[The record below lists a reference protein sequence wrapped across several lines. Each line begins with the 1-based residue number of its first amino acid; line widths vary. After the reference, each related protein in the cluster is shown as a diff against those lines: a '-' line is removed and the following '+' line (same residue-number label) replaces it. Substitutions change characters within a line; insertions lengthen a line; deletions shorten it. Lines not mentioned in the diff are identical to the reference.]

1 MHQVTVHSKQGDY
14 IVHIRPGILDDAGQM
29 AASVNR
35 GRLAMVVSDDLVGPL
50 YLSRVIRSLKSA
62 GFQTR
67 SYMNAHG
74 EDQKNMTT
82 LQRLYRL
89 FNDIGLSRTDLVI
102 ALGGGVIG
110 DVTGF
115 AAATYQRGVPFIQI
129 PTSLLAQVDAAVGG
143 KTAVDMPFGK
153 NMVGA
158 FYQPK
163 AVLIDPD
170 VLASLPDIRAA
181 EGMAEVIKYGC
192 IADRALFQQTLGGA
206 LPDAEQIAR
215 CVGIKADVVG
225 RDETDQGVRMLL
237 NFGHTLGHAVEKATQ
252 YALYTHGAAVAI
264 GMVAAARIGARMGWT
279 PPAVET
285 AIREALE
292 VWKLP
297 AEAAVSAE
305 EVLSAA
311 AQDKKWLSGELNFIY
326 LKDIS
331 KAGIAPLKAADFA
344 ESVRAVWL
352 EAGAHA

>member
-14 IVHIRPGILDDAGQM
+14 IVHIRPGLLDDVGPM
-29 AASVNR
+29 AAAVNR

-50 YLSRVIRSLKSA
+50 YLPRVIRSLKAA
-62 GFQTR
+62 GFQTY
-67 SYMNAHG
+67 SYMNVHG
-74 EDQKNMTT
+74 EDQKNMAT

-89 FNDIGLSRTDLVI
+89 FNDIGLSRTDLVM

-115 AAATYQRGVPFIQI
+115 AAATYRRGVPFIQI

-143 KTAVDMPFGK
+143 KTAIDMPFGK

-163 AVLIDPD
+163 TVLIDPD
-170 VLASLPDIRAA
+170 VLTSLPDVRAA

-192 IADRALFQQTLGGA
+192 IADRDLFRRTLDGA
-206 LPDAEQIAR
+206 LPDAAQIAR

-225 RDETDQGVRMLL
+225 RDETDQGDRMLL

-264 GMVAAARIGARMGWT
+264 GMVAAARIGERMGRT
-279 PPAVET
+279 PPGVEA
-285 AIREALE
+285 AIRQALA
-292 VWKLP
+292 VWQLP

-305 EVLSAA
+305 EVLNAA
-311 AQDKKWLSGELNFIY
+311 AQDKKWLSGELNFVY
-326 LKDIS
+326 LKS
-331 KAGIAPLKAADFA
+331 VGEAGIAPLKAPDFA
-344 ESVRAVWL
+344 GLVRAVWL
-352 EAGAHA
+352 EAGVHA